1 MYFQTWSAVWQ
12 MDGHGPYVWG
22 AYSLTILVIIILI
35 AVPLVRSRDLTR
47 AIHNDERRRAVAA
60 EASGKNH
67 ASKT

>member
-22 AYSLTILVIIILI
+22 AYSLTLSVIIALVAI
-35 AVPLVRSRDLTR
+35 PLVRARNLTQEIR
-47 AIHNDERRRAVAA
+47 NDERRRAVAA
-60 EASGKNH
+60 EASGENH

>member
-22 AYSLTILVIIILI
+22 AYSLTLVVIIVLI
-35 AVPLVRSRDLTR
+35 AAPLFRSRDLTR
-47 AIHNDERRRAVAA
+47 AIRNDEGRRALAA
-60 EASGKNH
+60 DASGENH